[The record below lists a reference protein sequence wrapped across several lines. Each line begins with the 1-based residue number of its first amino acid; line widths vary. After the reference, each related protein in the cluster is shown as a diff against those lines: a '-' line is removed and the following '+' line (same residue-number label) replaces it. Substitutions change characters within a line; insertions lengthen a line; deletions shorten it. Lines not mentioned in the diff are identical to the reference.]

1 MYLGAFF
8 AAAWPAA
15 ATAWRAV
22 PASAEASVAALE
34 DQLRRLQRQGQQG
47 VGGGGGASANCMG
60 PTGQPDAARNQ
71 ATAAWH
77 TTARTGAR
85 DRVQVAGR
93 LRVRQDDGARGPR
106 KRNRELYTGCGL
118 PLSRRQLHVLVGGN
132 RAGNAGRS
140 RLLGSSVWQMYSR
153 LVQSAL
159 PAARVHGSGDG
170 ASTSCANSQHLAHVG
185 GAPLQQRN
193 SQGSEMQVARR
204 PLRPITATRHLPHG
218 CRCYPYLIGT
228 GKELPCRHGCRA

>member
-1 MYLGAFF
+1 VYLGAFF

-106 KRNRELYTGCGL
+106 KRNRELYNGL
-118 PLSRRQLHVLVGGN
+118 RTATVQATTPCAGRRQQSRQCRQIQAARKLCLADVLTPGPE
-132 RAGNAGRS
+132 RAAGRA
-140 RLLGSSVWQMYSR
+140 RTWQR
-153 LVQSAL
+153 
-159 PAARVHGSGDG
+159 
-170 ASTSCANSQHLAHVG
+170 
-185 GAPLQQRN
+185 
-193 SQGSEMQVARR
+193 
-204 PLRPITATRHLPHG
+204 
-218 CRCYPYLIGT
+218 
-228 GKELPCRHGCRA
+228 